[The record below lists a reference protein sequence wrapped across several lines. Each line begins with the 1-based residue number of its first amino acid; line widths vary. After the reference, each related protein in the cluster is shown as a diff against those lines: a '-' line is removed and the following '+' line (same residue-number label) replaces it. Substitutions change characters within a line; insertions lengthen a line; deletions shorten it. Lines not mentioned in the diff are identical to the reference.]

1 MKISEI
7 LKLPLKQINDVPLTQ
22 DIEDVY
28 IGDLLSFVI
37 ANAKEG
43 TLWLTVQKHMNVIA
57 IAELNDFVGI
67 IFVQD
72 SYPDEDAIQKA
83 TELGIPLFLSHKDA
97 YSTAKDLM
105 SLGL

>member
-83 TELGIPLFLSHKDA
+83 TELEIPLFLSHKDA